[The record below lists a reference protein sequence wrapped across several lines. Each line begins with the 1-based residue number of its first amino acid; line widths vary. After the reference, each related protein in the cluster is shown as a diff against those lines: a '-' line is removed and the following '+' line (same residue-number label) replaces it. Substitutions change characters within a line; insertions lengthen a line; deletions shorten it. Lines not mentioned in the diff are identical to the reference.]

1 MPVKSSGKII
11 TAAIGLFG
19 LIMTL
24 PSHAVPITFSSIT
37 MEVRSTDNLR
47 VNGSD
52 TAASLLAR
60 FNSGTEICTV
70 NIGEFTGIGG
80 KQNCGTNPHDDLA
93 TLYTVNYSLGDGMAL
108 FQLGADWGLGG
119 IIMGAIGGDIIRTDD
134 IWWSNSWNNADVLS
148 FTLNGPVTG
157 SFQLLGFESCCSGA
171 NSLRVSVNDG
181 QTFSSVVTSVPA
193 PAALTLLGF
202 GLVGLTLVRSR
213 AKSRTRSRAN

>member
-24 PSHAVPITFSSIT
+24 PSHAIPIIFSSIT
-37 MEVRSTDNLR
+37 MEVRSTGNIR
-47 VNGSD
+47 VNGGD

-60 FNSGTEICTV
+60 FNNGTEICTV
-70 NIGEFTGIGG
+70 NIEEFTGIGG

-93 TLYTVNYSLGDGMAL
+93 TLYTVNYSLGNGMAL

-119 IIMGAIGGDIIRTDD
+119 IIMGGAGGDSIRTDD
-134 IWWSNSWNNADVLS
+134 IWWGYSWNNADVLN
-148 FTLNGPVTG
+148 FTLDGPGTG

-171 NSLRVSVNDG
+171 NSLRVSVNGG
-181 QTFSSVVTSVPA
+181 QTFSSVMTSVPE
-193 PAALTLLGF
+193 PAALALLGF
-202 GLVGLTLVRSR
+202 GLMGLTIARRRL
-213 AKSRTRSRAN
+213 K